1 MAWDGVP
8 EHRNL
13 HGSDPDAPPPLL
25 GSKERGEYLRRI
37 LRETARAPH
46 PPREDAAAAPGMPA
60 DPVGG
65 LLSSTIALAEILH
78 SLIEGGM
85 SEPQALYYL
94 ACLSH
99 VRLAMLTGR
108 FDPDLPPWPPEAP

>member
-13 HGSDPDAPPPLL
+13 RGGNASPPL
-25 GSKERGEYLRRI
+25 GSEERGAYLRRI
-37 LRETARAPH
+37 LSESTRPTRPQV
-46 PPREDAAAAPGMPA
+46 PREDAAATAGMPM
-60 DPVGG
+60 DPVGAM
-65 LLSSTIALAEILH
+65 LSSSIALAEILH
-78 SLIEGGM
+78 SLIEGGL

-99 VRLAMLTGR
+99 IRLAMLTGE
-108 FDPDLPPWPPEAP
+108 FGAELPPWPPEGL